1 MSLGWNP
8 ARRGASAGSVVLRNW
23 DGPSIRSAAYFP
35 RGGRGVGCQ
44 GLAKEG
50 ALVMKVQRLG
60 KSPRPPRA
68 SVSSSDNNSNP
79 RRWRGRLNGSLL
91 MGTQAW

>member
-23 DGPSIRSAAYFP
+23 DGPSIRTAAYFP
-35 RGGRGVGCQ
+35 RGGRG
-44 GLAKEG
+44 G

-79 RRWRGRLNGSLL
+79 SRWRGRLNGSLL